1 MSTTPFTSNPAP
13 GFRDH
18 PDHVIELE
26 RVADLVRIKVDGVQ
40 IAESAAALIL
50 HETNHTPV
58 YYIPL
63 EDVDDAFLRNS
74 PRITRCPFKGK
85 ATYWN
90 IAIGEHEVDNALWAY
105 ETPYD
110 EMLELAGLVGF
121 YSSKV
126 SIETDSSH

>member
-18 PDHVIELE
+18 PDHSIVLE
-26 RVADLVRIKVDGVQ
+26 RVPDIVRIKVDGVQ
-40 IAESAAALIL
+40 VAESASALIL

-58 YYIPL
+58 YYFPL
-63 EDVDDAFLRNS
+63 EDVDPAILRRS
-74 PRITRCPFKGK
+74 SRITRCPFKGK

-105 ETPYD
+105 ELPYD

-126 SIETDSSH
+126 TIDTASGN